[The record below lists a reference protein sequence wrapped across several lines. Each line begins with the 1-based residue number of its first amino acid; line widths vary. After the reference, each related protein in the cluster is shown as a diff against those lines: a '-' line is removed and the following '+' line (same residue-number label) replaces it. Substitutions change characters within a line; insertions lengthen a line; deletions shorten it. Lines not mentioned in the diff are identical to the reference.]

1 MSPLPECRIF
11 QRDPSRDEL
20 LILACDGIW
29 DVMSNEEAVKFV
41 RQQRS
46 SAPDAPTAT
55 ICAALIDA
63 CLARGERAKAGSD
76 NMTAVLVEVR

>member
-1 MSPLPECRIF
+1 MEPEIH
-11 QRDPSRDEL
+11 EL
-20 LILACDGIW
+20 HLAAGGLLLLACDGVW